1 MKRLLEAVLW
11 FANGPHSRKPAFW
24 YMYCAA
30 TFRIAAVSQILSPV
44 DDQSMPSHEGRLV
57 RSEVNSSV
65 RNLIDSPEA
74 GHRNCSSHIFIQ
86 LIPTT
91 HLNFKSTIK
100 RGVDEPKAKRIEPNA
115 FFGIVGG
122 HLARHGQ
129 NRVFSRGIYPRS
141 RTASNARSA
150 KLVKVC

>member
-1 MKRLLEAVLW
+1 VVCKRPSFSKAGILVHVLC
-11 FANGPHSRKPAFW
+11 GYISDSR
-24 YMYCAA
+24 CLSD
-30 TFRIAAVSQILSPV
+30 TLSPV

-57 RSEVNSSV
+57 RRDVNSSV

-86 LIPTT
+86 LISTT

-100 RGVDEPKAKRIEPNA
+100 RGVDEPRAKRIEPNA

-141 RTASNARSA
+141 RTGSNARSA